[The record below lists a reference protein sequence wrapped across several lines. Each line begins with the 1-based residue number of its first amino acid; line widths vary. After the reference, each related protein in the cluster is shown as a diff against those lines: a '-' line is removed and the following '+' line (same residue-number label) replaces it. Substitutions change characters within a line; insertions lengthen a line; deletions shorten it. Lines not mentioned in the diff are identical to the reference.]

1 MTQEMK
7 VIILQENIA
16 AGNHGHIMVSV
27 KSQNRVTDHRYPVL
41 MIMMNT

>member
-1 MTQEMK
+1 MKTLKSKVIIDVLFMTQEMK

-27 KSQNRVTDHRYPVL
+27 KTG
-41 MIMMNT
+41 

>member
-27 KSQNRVTDHRYPVL
+27 KTG
-41 MIMMNT
+41 